1 MPKAQIKSTQCIYC
15 TTNSNATIV
24 ISKNAQILVKQMYFC
39 LYVQIC
45 MLIAIKASKKNLG
58 KYNEDALKNQSEL
71 ESVQKDKLL
80 TYESVQIVI
89 ACTYFV
95 RTKDGKRM
103 YGNYSYWHNLH
114 VYIHT
119 LLVQKQSR
127 LWSKIQ
133 PWEDQTTTIPKSFTN
148 KVAPQSMYQIRK
160 NNSYSQ
166 RVRMHIKAYRQTHT
180 NILASI
186 TNIFYPYKSQQNVG
200 HKVQLS
206 SRVKYLDTISYGQL
220 QVKSLQC
227 ESMYYTQLMHIKASS
242 YMSYRI
248 YTNILYTQRID
259 DLQKSRQFLMNLLV
273 GQNQLLNPSQRYFLT
288 AIITI

>member
-119 LLVQKQSR
+119 LQVKVIEITAKNFNHGKSKLPRCLQVLQIRQHPKTCIKLGRIIAIVSVYACILKHTDKRILIYSHRQPTYSIRIKVSKMLATKFNYRAGQNISTPLVTGSYRLNPCNVKVCIIPSSCIQKQVHTC
-127 LWSKIQ
+127 LI
-133 PWEDQTTTIPKSFTN
+133 EFTPIYYIHKGSMTYR
-148 KVAPQSMYQIRK
+148 KVDNFQ
-160 NNSYSQ
+160 
-166 RVRMHIKAYRQTHT
+166 
-180 NILASI
+180 
-186 TNIFYPYKSQQNVG
+186 
-200 HKVQLS
+200 
-206 SRVKYLDTISYGQL
+206 
-220 QVKSLQC
+220 
-227 ESMYYTQLMHIKASS
+227 
-242 YMSYRI
+242 
-248 YTNILYTQRID
+248 
-259 DLQKSRQFLMNLLV
+259 
-273 GQNQLLNPSQRYFLT
+273 
-288 AIITI
+288 